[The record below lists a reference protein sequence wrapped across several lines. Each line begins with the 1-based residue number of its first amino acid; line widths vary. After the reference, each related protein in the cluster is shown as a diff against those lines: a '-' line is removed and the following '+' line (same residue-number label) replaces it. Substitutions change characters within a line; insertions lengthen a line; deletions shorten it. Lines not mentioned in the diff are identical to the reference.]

1 MPGEFKDV
9 ILPIPEKHLE
19 TLRKDIEKYKENVNK
34 CNVSMIDSL
43 SFDIGSE
50 MDFLK
55 FVTKLNDNQKKRL
68 HNLEGEHK
76 MYSSKVRQCQC
87 VRKLER

>member
-1 MPGEFKDV
+1 MSEKFRGV
-9 ILPIPEKHLE
+9 VLPAERHLE
-19 TLRKDIEKYKENVNK
+19 SLRKDVEKYKENVNK

-50 MDFLK
+50 VDFIK
-55 FVTKLNDNQKKRL
+55 FVVELTGDQRKQFG
-68 HNLEGEHK
+68 NLEDEYKVH
-76 MYSSKVRQCQC
+76 SNKVRQCQC

>member
-1 MPGEFKDV
+1 MSDKFKNIV
-9 ILPIPEKHLE
+9 LPAERHLE
-19 TLRKDIEKYKENVNK
+19 SLRKDVEKYKENVNK

-50 MDFLK
+50 MDFIK
-55 FVTKLNDNQKKRL
+55 FVVELTDEQGKQFG
-68 HNLEGEHK
+68 NLEDEYKAH
-76 MYSSKVRQCQC
+76 SNKVRQCQC